1 MSMGRKERTNK
12 KIIAISVLIAILFV
26 SAIAGTIFYYEGK
39 VNISNSKIASL
50 SNQVANQDS
59 EIANLKSIITQ
70 FNSEAANLSTHL
82 KVSEVTN
89 GTSPSQ
95 PEIVY
100 LNGTLA
106 YDALSINGTVINT
119 GNLTAHNAGLKIV
132 AYSADGTLEINMTV
146 PLVAGYLAYNP
157 LELITIGSNIIYYG
171 TDTVTQAYANVLD
184 NFYGNENPPSLK
196 LGDLGGGQTALVGI
210 EIIHEGIVANWTV
223 TAVWIN
229 SS

>member
-1 MSMGRKERTNK
+1 MNK
-12 KIIAISVLIAILFV
+12 KIKAISVLIAILFV

-39 VNISNSKIASL
+39 VNISNSKIVSL
-50 SNQVANQDS
+50 NNQVANQDS
-59 EIANLKSIITQ
+59 EIANFKSIITQ

-95 PEIVY
+95 KVY
-100 LNGTLA
+100 FNGILA
-106 YDALSINGTVINT
+106 YDALYIDGTVINT
-119 GNLTAHNAGLKIV
+119 GNLTAHNAGLKVV

-157 LELITIGSNIIYYG
+157 SELITLGSDIVYYG
-171 TDTVTQAYANVLD
+171 TDDVTQAYATVLNNYYENV
-184 NFYGNENPPSLK
+184 NPNGSIYSLT
-196 LGDLGGGQTALVGI
+196 LGSLGGGQTALVDV

-223 TAVWIN
+223 TAVCIN